1 MKDITIEI
9 LKDIRTNT
17 REMRERLDQTVEA
30 VGETNQRV
38 DALARRLVE
47 SEIRTATA
55 ITEVATDIRDIKHML
70 RAQNDLRP
78 RVERCEAEIA
88 EIKKRVP
95 AA

>member
-17 REMRERLDQTVEA
+17 RETRERLDQTVEA

-47 SEIRTATA
+47 SENRTATA